1 MTEQLLLRALFCHS
15 SRNSDRKLSAGSSLV
30 PKKHDMYILIGIVF
44 VIGYLAI
51 ALEHPLKINKA
62 ATALVTGVLI
72 WVLIM
77 AGRSSLFA
85 EVTDPHGLTELLIEH
100 LSEIGSILFFL
111 MGAMTIVELID
122 AHEGF
127 KVITDRITGKKK
139 STLIWVVGIIT
150 FFLSAALDNM
160 TTAIVMCAL
169 LRKLVRDKHDLWTFA
184 GLVVIAAN
192 AGGAWSPIGD
202 VTTIMLWIGGQ
213 ITAVNIMKE
222 IFLPSLV
229 CLLFPMIWFTF
240 TFRGTIERPVED
252 LTNDSG
258 HKAVS
263 SFHQRLVLIM
273 GLIALL
279 GVPVFKTVT
288 HLPPYMG
295 ILLGLGLMWIVTELM
310 HKNKIETDTGH
321 LRVTS
326 VLRRIDVP
334 SVLFF
339 LGILTAVSGLQVAGH
354 LTDAAVFLD
363 RNLGSIFAVNTV
375 IGLMSAIVDN
385 VPLVAAAMGMY
396 PMTQFPPDHEFWS
409 LLALCAGTG
418 GSILIIGSAA
428 GVASMG
434 ILGIDFLWY
443 LRKIAFPAALGYF
456 GGILTFWLLKG

>member
-1 MTEQLLLRALFCHS
+1 VDIWPTKPTFMYTLIALT
-15 SRNSDRKLSAGSSLV
+15 
-30 PKKHDMYILIGIVF
+30 F

-62 ATALVTGVLI
+62 ASALVTGVLV
-72 WVLIM
+72 WVIM
-77 AGRSSLFA
+77 MIGQHELFPGA
-85 EVTDPHGLTELLIEH
+85 DHGGHAAITAHLLEH
-100 LSEIGSILFFL
+100 LGDIASILFFL

-127 KVITDRITGKKK
+127 RVITDKIKGTNKV
-139 STLIWVVGIIT
+139 SLIWVLSIIT

-169 LRKLVRDKHDLWTFA
+169 LRKIIKDKHDLWTFA
-184 GLVVIAAN
+184 GMVIIAAN

-213 ITAVNIMKE
+213 VTAGNIIAKL
-222 IFLPSLV
+222 ILPSLV
-229 CLLFPMIWFTF
+229 CLVLPLIWFSF
-240 TFRGTIERPVED
+240 TFKGTIQRPELVADMNE
-252 LTNDSG
+252 G

-263 SFHQRLVLIM
+263 PAQQRLVLIM

-279 GVPVFKTVT
+279 GVPLFKTYT

-310 HKNKIETDTGH
+310 HKNSIETDTGH
-321 LRVTS
+321 LAVTS

-339 LGILTAVSGLQVAGH
+339 LGILTAVAGLQVAGH
-354 LTDAAVFLD
+354 LTDAAHLLD
-363 RNLGSIFAVNTV
+363 EKLGSMYAVNTV
-375 IGLMSAIVDN
+375 IGMLSSVVDN

-396 PMTQFPPDHEFWS
+396 PMTQFPVDHPFWE
-409 LLALCAGTG
+409 LLAFCAGTG

-428 GVASMG
+428 GVATMG

-443 LRKIAFPAALGYF
+443 LRRMAFPAALGYF
-456 GGILTFWLLKG
+456 GGIITFWLMWH

>member
-1 MTEQLLLRALFCHS
+1 MYTLIAL
-15 SRNSDRKLSAGSSLV
+15 
-30 PKKHDMYILIGIVF
+30 IF

-51 ALEHPLKINKA
+51 ALEHQLHINKA
-62 ATALVTGVLI
+62 ASALVTGVLI
-72 WVLIM
+72 WVMIM
-77 AGRSSLFA
+77 VGQHELFPGG
-85 EVTDPHGLTELLIEH
+85 DHGGHTAITAHLLEH
-100 LSEIGSILFFL
+100 LGDIASILFFL

-127 KVITDRITGKKK
+127 RVITDRIKGTNKV
-139 STLIWVVGIIT
+139 SLIWVLSIIT

-169 LRKLVRDKHDLWTFA
+169 LRKIIRDKNDLWTFA
-184 GLVVIAAN
+184 GMVIIAAN

-213 ITAVNIMKE
+213 VTAANIVAKL
-222 IFLPSLV
+222 ILPSLV
-229 CLLFPMIWFTF
+229 CLVLPLIWFTF
-240 TFRGTIERPVED
+240 TFKGTIQRPEVVAD
-252 LTNDSG
+252 DNIG
-258 HKAVS
+258 HKPVS
-263 SFHQRLVLIM
+263 AGQQKVVLIM

-279 GVPVFKTVT
+279 GVPLFKTYT

-310 HKNKIETDTGH
+310 HKNTIETDKGH
-321 LRVTS
+321 LMVTS

-339 LGILTAVSGLQVAGH
+339 LGILTAVAGLQVAGH
-354 LTDAAVFLD
+354 LTDAAHLLD
-363 RNLGSIFAVNTV
+363 ENLGNMYAVNTV
-375 IGLMSAIVDN
+375 IGVLSAVVDN

-396 PMTQFPPDHEFWS
+396 PMTQFPVDHPFWE

-428 GVASMG
+428 GVAAMG

-443 LRKIAFPAALGYF
+443 LRRMAFPAGLGYF
-456 GGILTFWLLKG
+456 GGIVTFWLMWHNIH

>member
-1 MTEQLLLRALFCHS
+1 MYTLIALIF
-15 SRNSDRKLSAGSSLV
+15 
-30 PKKHDMYILIGIVF
+30 I
-44 VIGYLAI
+44 IGYLAI

-62 ATALVTGVLI
+62 ATALVTGVII

-77 AGRSSLFA
+77 IGHSSLFP
-85 EVTDPHGLTELLIEH
+85 VGTHDVDFLNSELLEH
-100 LSEIGSILFFL
+100 LSEIGNILFFL

-127 KVITDRITGKKK
+127 RVITDKITGRRK
-139 STLIWVVGIIT
+139 STLIWIVGIIT

-169 LRKLVRDKHDLWTFA
+169 LRKLVKAKHDLWTFA
-184 GLVVIAAN
+184 GIVIIAAN

-213 ITAVNIMKE
+213 VTAVSIIE
-222 IFLPSLV
+222 SLIVPSLI
-229 CLLFPMIWFTF
+229 CLLLPLIWFTF
-240 TFRGTIERPVED
+240 TFKGTIDRPENANE
-252 LTNDSG
+252 LTEG
-258 HKAVS
+258 HDPVGAT
-263 SFHQRLVLIM
+263 QRKIVFLL

-279 GVPVFKTVT
+279 GVPIFKTIT

-295 ILLGLGLMWIVTELM
+295 ILLGLGVLWIVTELM
-310 HKNKIETDTGH
+310 HKNRIETDSGH

-354 LTDAAVFLD
+354 LTDAAQLMD
-363 RNLGSIFAVNTV
+363 ERLGNIFAVNSV
-375 IGLMSAIVDN
+375 IGLMSAVVDN

-396 PMTQFPPDHEFWS
+396 PMTQFPADHEFWS

-428 GVASMG
+428 GVAAMG

-456 GGILTFWLLKG
+456 GGILTFWLMNN